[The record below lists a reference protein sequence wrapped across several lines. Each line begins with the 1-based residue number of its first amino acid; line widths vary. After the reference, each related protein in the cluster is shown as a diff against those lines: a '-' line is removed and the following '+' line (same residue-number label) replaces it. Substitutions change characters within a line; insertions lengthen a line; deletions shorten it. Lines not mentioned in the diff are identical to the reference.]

1 MIETDLLRQK
11 TQKRRPR
18 AQKARRKGGGGF
30 NIIPI
35 ILALIFAVILIPL
48 TFIFQQI
55 RINSVKN
62 RIEEI
67 ETDINRMQQELESRR
82 EAQQTLLNLQEQ
94 ERQLRERIAIIAS
107 LNSGRA
113 AYAHMLQEIADNLPE
128 YTWISSLSESGGK
141 ITITGMTLYD
151 IVLPHLWDKLS
162 NSPYLTNIMIENW
175 ALTSIGEQP
184 AVSFTLTA
192 NLVKT
197 TIHRE
202 EVENE

>member
-18 AQKARRKGGGGF
+18 AQKARKKGGGGF

-197 TIHRE
+197 TVHRE

>member
-18 AQKARRKGGGGF
+18 AQKARKKGGGGF

-184 AVSFTLTA
+184 VVSFTLTA

-197 TIHRE
+197 TVHRE

>member
-18 AQKARRKGGGGF
+18 AQKARKKGGGGF

-197 TIHRE
+197 TLHRE

>member
-48 TFIFQQI
+48 TFVFQQI

-94 ERQLRERIAIIAS
+94 ERQLKERIAIIAS

-162 NSPYLTNIMIENW
+162 SSPYLTNIMIENW
-175 ALTSIGEQP
+175 ALTAVGEQP

-192 NLVKT
+192 SLIKT
-197 TIHRE
+197 TIQHE
-202 EVENE
+202 EVDYE